1 VEISQSVSTILF
13 SAASLSIIGNTFIV
27 IGVNPER
34 LGVVTR
40 QILKWV
46 RVREGKE
53 WEWEG
58 KTPQVSKQIDAT
70 V

>member
-1 VEISQSVSTILF
+1 
-13 SAASLSIIGNTFIV
+13 
-27 IGVNPER
+27 
-34 LGVVTR
+34 VTS
-40 QILKWV
+40 QILKWVRVTVRV

-70 V
+70 DCCA